1 MGMKVLV
8 VGEVCNDITY
18 FCDVS
23 RISPEAP
30 VPVADIVWKS
40 RTDGMAGNVDSNLNA
55 FGIDTTFLHQRLT
68 QHIDKTR
75 YVDMKSGQH
84 LLRADSTHPNIT
96 PLDVS
101 TIENI
106 NHYDAIVISDY
117 NKGFITYHNVIQLR
131 TLFNGPILIDSK
143 KTDLGCFEGCIV
155 KINELEHSR
164 AQSVPRSTIVTLGSK
179 GAMYDGKVYPSDE
192 VKMFDVCGAGDT
204 FLAGLTYKI
213 LQGDS
218 IGPCIEF
225 ANKCAGIAVQ
235 HQGTYTLTKK
245 DIESL

>member
-1 MGMKVLV
+1 MNVLV

-18 FCDVS
+18 YCDVS

-30 VPVADIVWKS
+30 VPVADLISKS
-40 RTDGMAGNVDSNLNA
+40 RTDGMAGNVNNNLKA

-106 NHYDAIVISDY
+106 NDYDAIVISDY
-117 NKGFITYHNVIQLR
+117 NKGFITYHNAIQLR

-155 KINELEHSR
+155 KINELEHSK
-164 AQSVPRSTIVTLGSK
+164 AESVPRSTIVTLGSK
-179 GAMYDGKVYPSDE
+179 GAMYDGKVYPSKQ

-204 FLAGLTYKI
+204 FLAGLTYMM
-213 LQGDS
+213 LQGEP

>member
-1 MGMKVLV
+1 MNVLV
-8 VGEVCNDITY
+8 VGEICKDVTY
-18 FCDVS
+18 YCDVS

-30 VPVADIVWKS
+30 VPVADLVWKS
-40 RTDGMAGNVDSNLNA
+40 TTDGMAGNVNSNLKA
-55 FGIDTTFLHQRLT
+55 LGISTTFIHQSLR
-68 QHIDKTR
+68 QQINKTR
-75 YVDMKSGQH
+75 YVDQKSGQH
-84 LLRADSTHPNIT
+84 LLRVDDTHPNIT
-96 PLDVS
+96 SLDVS

-106 NHYDAIVISDY
+106 NDHDAIVISDY
-117 NKGFITYHNVIQLR
+117 NKGFITYHNAIQLR

-164 AQSVPRSTIVTLGSK
+164 AESIPRSTIVTLGSK
-179 GAMYDGKVYPSDE
+179 GAMYDGKVYPSE
-192 VKMFDVCGAGDT
+192 QVKMFDVCGAGDT
-204 FLAGLTYKI
+204 FLAGLTYMM
-213 LQGDS
+213 LQGEP

-235 HQGTYTLTKK
+235 HRGTYTLKKK

>member
-1 MGMKVLV
+1 MGMNVLV

-18 FCDVS
+18 FCNVS

-30 VPVADIVWKS
+30 VPVADLIWKS
-40 RTDGMAGNVDSNLNA
+40 RTDGMAGNVDSNLRA

-84 LLRADSTHPNIT
+84 LLRADSTHPKIT
-96 PLDVS
+96 PLDVA

-106 NHYDAIVISDY
+106 NQYNAIVISDY
-117 NKGFITYHNVIQLR
+117 NKGFVAYDTAIQLR

-155 KINELEHSR
+155 KINELEYSR
-164 AQSVPRSTIVTLGSK
+164 AESVPRSTIVTLGSK
-179 GAMYDGKVYPSDE
+179 GAMYDGKVYPSEE
-192 VKMFDVCGAGDT
+192 VRMFDVCGAGDT
-204 FLAGLTYKI
+204 FLAGLTYKM

-235 HQGTYTLTKK
+235 HQGTYTLKKK